1 PAMLRDIR
9 ISEQLAYQ
17 LVQFL
22 QRYRVD
28 VEHLLK
34 EASEGELRL
43 YLEAMRYGD
52 FQDAERLEK
61 ALCQVMER
69 SDH

>member
-1 PAMLRDIR
+1 MLRDIR

-17 LVQFL
+17 MLQFF

-34 EASEGELRL
+34 EVSDGDRRL
-43 YLEAMRYGD
+43 YLEAMYYGD
-52 FQDAERLEK
+52 CQDAEHLEK
-61 ALCQVMER
+61 ALRQIIER
-69 SDH
+69 SDHQ